1 MNIGDK
7 MEVRIG
13 LEIHQQLDTSKKLFC
28 NCPTILRD
36 DEPHFTI
43 MRMLR
48 PVASELGEIDQA
60 ALFEFEKKKY
70 FYYQGYYDS
79 VCLVELDEE
88 PPHEINKESVMISLT
103 VALMLNMIP
112 VDEIHVMRKIVIDGS
127 NTTGFQRTAKIAFNG
142 WIDDEDGRISIKSL
156 CLEEDSA
163 RKISE
168 TEDYIVYRLDRLGIP
183 LIEITTGP
191 DIRNGEQARRVAL
204 KIGRI
209 LQSTGKVKRGIGT
222 IRQDLNISI
231 EGGARVEI
239 KGIQE
244 LKLIPIVVDYEIMR
258 QKNLLKI
265 RDLIKNKPP
274 PDGKIYDVTE
284 VFSSTECKIIKKS
297 IQNNGKVLAIL
308 LKGFKGILKEE
319 IQPNR
324 RFGTELADYA
334 KVYGGVGGIFHTDE
348 LPAYGIKEEEVEQLK
363 KKLKAEDN
371 DCIVMV
377 VGKEEACRNALNAI
391 IRRIEQAYIGVPSEV
406 RAANPDG
413 TTRFMRP
420 MPGAARMYPETDIPP
435 MVITEELLDQ
445 IKANLPETFESKVS
459 RFMKEY
465 GLSYDLAS
473 LIVDSPYSSIFEDI
487 VKKSKVNPSLIAST
501 FEYTFKM
508 LKREGIDVDSF
519 DKNIIYE
526 LFMSV
531 SNGRFAK
538 EAITD
543 ILRWLANNKGKGID
557 DAIKALSL
565 TPVDL
570 TEVRKKAKEI
580 VENNI
585 EMIKREG
592 EKATKKLMGEI
603 MKIYRGKVDGKIIY
617 DILNEEVLKAL
628 KS

>member
-1 MNIGDK
+1 VNIGDK
-7 MEVRIG
+7 MEVKIG

-60 ALFEFEKKKY
+60 AIFEFEKKKY

-112 VDEIHVMRKIVIDGS
+112 VDEVHVMRKIVIDGS

-142 WIDDEDGRISIKSL
+142 WIDDEDGRISIRSL

-191 DIRNGEQARRVAL
+191 EIHSGEQARRVAL

-265 RDLIKNKPP
+265 RDLIKNNPL

-284 VFSSTECKIIKKS
+284 IFSSTECKIIKKA

-334 KVYGGVGGIFHTDE
+334 KVYGGIGGIFHTDE
-348 LPAYGIKEEEVEQLK
+348 LPAYGIKEDEV
-363 KKLKAEDN
+363 KLLREKLRAEDK
-371 DCIVMV
+371 DCIVIV
-377 VGKEEACRNALNAI
+377 VGEEKACRNALIAI
-391 IRRIEQAYIGVPSEV
+391 IRRIEQAFIGVPSEV

-413 TTRFMRP
+413 TTHFMRP

-435 MVITEELLDQ
+435 MVITEELLNQ
-445 IKANLPETFESKVS
+445 IKSNLPETFEIKIN

-473 LIVDSPYSSIFEDI
+473 LIVDSPYSSIFEEI
-487 VKKSKVNPSLIAST
+487 VKRSKINASLIAST

-526 LFMSV
+526 LFMRM
-531 SNGRFAK
+531 SNGKFAK

-565 TPVDL
+565 IPVDL
-570 TEVRKKAKEI
+570 VEVRKKAKEI
-580 VENNI
+580 IDENI
-585 EMIKREG
+585 EIVKKEG
-592 EKATKKLMGEI
+592 ERATKKLMGEI

-617 DILNEEVLKAL
+617 DILNEEIMKVLKN
-628 KS
+628 